1 MDPITAKYA
10 PLFEVTLQE
19 GEVVSLA
26 GLGQH
31 VQTGERHGRGAGEGI
46 YGLTNSKFV
55 FRFDDPPPEGGRF
68 VAFPLDVIVDA
79 EQKWIVVP
87 GMSELVL
94 QVNGPNGVFVSSY
107 YIGTRMSSQ
116 LGRVILG
123 DSGST
128 EDQMSA
134 APDQSGSYGPIDGLL
149 EEIAA
154 EAGSEVSIKGDRR
167 PGRRSSTD

>member
-1 MDPITAKYA
+1 
-10 PLFEVTLQE
+10 
-19 GEVVSLA
+19 
-26 GLGQH
+26 
-31 VQTGERHGRGAGEGI
+31 
-46 YGLTNSKFV
+46 
-55 FRFDDPPPEGGRF
+55 
-68 VAFPLDVIVDA
+68 
-79 EQKWIVVP
+79 
-87 GMSELVL
+87 MSELVL